1 MVNEDH
7 PRCNVPRKTIKACP
21 DGGSGALSLTWRAAT
36 QPHLLHRISVV
47 RVYLHI
53 AATTDPAGRDLH
65 HIIPFIPVMDLSQ
78 FVPEYSTATAG
89 LEKVK
94 GWGFDEEGPDR
105 GWKRIR
111 KELYCFLNI

>member
-53 AATTDPAGRDLH
+53 AATTADPAGWDLCH
-65 HIIPFIPVMDLSQ
+65 PSPNSYVEALNPNTTVFGDRIYQEV
-78 FVPEYSTATAG
+78 V
-89 LEKVK
+89 KVK
-94 GWGFDEEGPDR
+94 
-105 GWKRIR
+105 
-111 KELYCFLNI
+111 